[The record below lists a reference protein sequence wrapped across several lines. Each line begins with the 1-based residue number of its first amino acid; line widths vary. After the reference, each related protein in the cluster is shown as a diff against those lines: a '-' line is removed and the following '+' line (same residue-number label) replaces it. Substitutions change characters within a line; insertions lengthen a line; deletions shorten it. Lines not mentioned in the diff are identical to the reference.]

1 MSTVKIL
8 CGALVGVAA
17 GLAIGILT
25 APDSGEETRRK
36 IRRSAHDLEGRV
48 RRILGKG
55 AEGLGELKY
64 IVEHEV
70 TGLKDDVKERIMTLI
85 DEAIETFQKFKKE
98 AVVEDSYNG

>member
-1 MSTVKIL
+1 MSTAKIL

-36 IRRSAHDLEGRV
+36 IKRSAHHLQGRV
-48 RRILGKG
+48 KRILGKG
-55 AEGLGELKY
+55 ADGLSELKY

-70 TGLKDDVKERIMTLI
+70 TGMKDDVKQRIITLI
-85 DEAIETFQKFKKE
+85 DEAIETFQQFKKE
-98 AVVEDSYNG
+98 AV

>member
-1 MSTVKIL
+1 MSTAKIL

-36 IRRSAHDLEGRV
+36 IRRSAHHLQGRV
-48 RRILGKG
+48 KRILGKG
-55 AEGLGELKY
+55 ADGLTELRY

-70 TGLKDDVKERIMTLI
+70 TGMKDDVKQRILTLI
-85 DEAIETFQKFKKE
+85 DEAIETFRNFKKE
-98 AVVEDSYNG
+98 AV